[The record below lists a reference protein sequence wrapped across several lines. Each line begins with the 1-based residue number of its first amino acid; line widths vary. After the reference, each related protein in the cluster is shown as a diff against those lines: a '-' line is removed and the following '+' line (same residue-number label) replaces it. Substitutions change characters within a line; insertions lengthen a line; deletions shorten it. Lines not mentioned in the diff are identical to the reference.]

1 MTATGARSRRAG
13 TLRGAL
19 VGLALAG
26 ALACPARPARAQG
39 VTVGALRPGARVRV
53 LGPNL
58 AEPIVGRL
66 TALAND
72 TLAVLSEGA
81 ASPTRISLEDPI
93 EVQVS
98 QGDHSHLWP
107 WVWKGVVVGSIV
119 GFVGGTLIANHESLT
134 GSGITRDMAIGTGI
148 GAGAGALTGGVIGA
162 VLPSERWKTVYLSYR
177 KTAGRSGALE
187 VGLRLPM

>member
-1 MTATGARSRRAG
+1 
-13 TLRGAL
+13 
-19 VGLALAG
+19 
-26 ALACPARPARAQG
+26 
-39 VTVGALRPGARVRV
+39 VRV